1 MIPKK
6 IKKLSSYIADM
17 QAGGRLVFSRRHAEQ
32 ALGILRRPFLDMAE
46 RLQKK
51 GSLIH
56 PRRGFYVIVPP
67 QFMSWGSPPP
77 AWFIDDLMHQEACP
91 YYVGLLKAAELHEA
105 AHQAVMEFQVITQK
119 RMPKLR
125 TGRSAI
131 AFYYSKKI
139 AALESGIEERKT
151 DTGKMRISS
160 VELTALD
167 LLRYPRAAGG
177 LDNIATVLADLGPKL
192 DGNRLALLASVF
204 ERSVR
209 QRLGYLLTR
218 AGHTRTAEMLLP
230 GLAPTLWVEL
240 DPLTANDTEFSPD
253 PIDRDPRWR
262 VIVRR
267 MPEVDT

>member
-1 MIPKK
+1 MPLAG
-6 IKKLSSYIADM
+6 KKLSSYLADL
-17 QAGGRLVFSRRHAEQ
+17 QASGRLVFSRQEAEQ
-32 ALGILRRPFLDMAE
+32 ALGIMRRPFLDMAA

-51 GSLIH
+51 GRLLH

-77 AWFIDDLMHQEACP
+77 AWFIDDLMRQEGCP

-105 AHQAVMEFQVITQK
+105 AHQAVMEFQVITEK

-125 TGRSAI
+125 AGRSAI
-131 AFYYSKKI
+131 AFYYRQEI
-139 AALESGIEERKT
+139 AAVEGGIEERKT
-151 DTGKMRISS
+151 DTGKMRLSS

-192 DGNRLALLASVF
+192 DGARLALLAPTF

-218 AGHTRTAEMLLP
+218 AGHTRTAEALLR
-230 GLAPTLWVEL
+230 GLTPTLWVEL
-240 DPLTANDTEFSPD
+240 DPLAAADPEFSPE
-253 PIDRDPRWR
+253 PVDRDPRWR

-267 MPEVDT
+267 LPEADA